1 MKILERKGRADVLP
15 LKLVICKTT
24 TNKSDG
30 LSLNIGICASYKGG
44 FKQFAAMCPDLCR
57 SELKKSN
64 VCNASSFYYEQLQD
78 QHQSMI
84 DNTQMTE
91 ITPYLYLGNEMD
103 AKNVTKLAQM
113 GIFHILNVTKNI
125 PFYDLPSS
133 TDQQSSSDS
142 SASPSPSSSPTSSL
156 CSTSS
161 SSSSSGAES
170 NTTTTTSKFVFKRI
184 SVNDSFNQSLKE
196 YFDETFEFI
205 GKTLKFKFLYFKK
218 KLLFLLLIF

>member
-1 MKILERKGRADVLP
+1 MLERKGRADVRP
-15 LKLVICKTT
+15 LKLVICKTN
-24 TNKSDG
+24 NKSDG
-30 LSLNIGICASYKGG
+30 LTLNIGICASYNNKGG

-64 VCNASSFYYEQLQD
+64 VCSASSFYYEQLQD

-133 TDQQSSSDS
+133 TDHQQPSSDS

-161 SSSSSGAES
+161 SSSSGVES
-170 NTTTTTSKFVFKRI
+170 NTTTTTTTTSKFVFKRI

-205 GKTLKFKFLYFKK
+205 GKTFRREILNC
-218 KLLFLLLIF
+218 LFL